1 MKKATF
7 VLILFF
13 SAISFGKA
21 QDLGHPRFGVG
32 FQSSFPSFGLS
43 GKYDF
48 TEKHSAQAVLG
59 FSGPFTSIYGR
70 YLYNFQ
76 EKGDSFVYK
85 PYLLGQLGTYS
96 YKYTTFDDQ
105 GNPRSE
111 RENHIG
117 FGVGAGIEF
126 HVPEITD
133 AVRLNIELGFNQ
145 VGFEFYDYSGFL
157 IGIGGH
163 YYFNTK

>member
-1 MKKATF
+1 MKKLLTI
-7 VLILFF
+7 LILFF
-13 SAISFGKA
+13 GIVLASKA
-21 QDLGHPRFGVG
+21 QELSHPRIGVG

-48 TEKHSAQAVLG
+48 TEKHTVQAVLG

-70 YLYNFQ
+70 YLYNFE

-85 PYLLGQLGTYS
+85 PYLLGQVGTYS
-96 YKYTTFDDQ
+96 YKYQTFDGQ
-105 GNPRSE
+105 GRPINE
-111 RENHIG
+111 RENHVG
-117 FGVGAGIEF
+117 FGLGAGLEF
-126 HVPEITD
+126 HVPEITE

-163 YYFNTK
+163 YYFNLK